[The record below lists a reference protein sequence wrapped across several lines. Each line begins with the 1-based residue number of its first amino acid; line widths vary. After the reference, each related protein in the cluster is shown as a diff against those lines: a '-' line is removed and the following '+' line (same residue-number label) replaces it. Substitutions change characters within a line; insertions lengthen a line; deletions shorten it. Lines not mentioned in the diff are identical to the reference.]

1 MRTLGIARS
10 RSPACEVSTFVG
22 EVETRGHD
30 VDGDDPGGQCQRG
43 GHDGGQP
50 HRTRAEHGH
59 GVSGAGAQ
67 LVEDGT
73 GTGLDSAADDR
84 GEQRQFVLVGGL
96 DRHDAA
102 FVGHRVPGEGG
113 LSEEASAERALA
125 VPVGSRAPCAVM
137 IVWQSSRR

>member
-1 MRTLGIARS
+1 MRTLEIARS
-10 RSPACEVSTFVG
+10 RSPACVVSTFVG

-30 VDGDDPGGQCQRG
+30 VDGDDPGCRCQRG

-73 GTGLDSAADDR
+73 GTDLDSAADR

-125 VPVGSRAPCAVM
+125 NERGASVPGRAADE
-137 IVWQSSRR
+137 